1 MQRSLNLAV
10 IGLGRRA
17 SSLVKVLREV
27 YPGFR
32 LAVVADPDEEGAR
45 RRLAEQGVVADGVR
59 FVRDVDG
66 VLEQAGGLDAIVIGT
81 RCDTHTPLAVRV
93 AATGLPLYLE
103 KPVAV
108 SHEQIVVLRDAYRGR
123 EKSVV
128 VSFALR
134 AMPLF
139 ETFLDVV
146 RSGRLGTINQLQAI
160 NNVPYGGVYYSRFYR
175 EYGISGGLWLQK
187 ATHDFDY
194 INQVL
199 GRPLMITAMATRKVY
214 GGDMPHDLLC
224 SSCDRAETCPESP
237 QGVARRGDD
246 GGMGWDDHLCAF
258 GDEIRNQDAGS
269 ALIMYEGGVHA
280 SYTQNFVSRRSAATR
295 GAIVTGYEA
304 TASFDL
310 YTGAVRVVDHHLDRV
325 DIINVSGAGGHHGGD
340 TVLARN
346 FADVCLGRADSMADL
361 GTGLVSAAMC
371 LAARESVH
379 RQTWLAVPDPY
390 SPEFHA
396 VPKPAYVTPA
406 DLEPVA

>member
-59 FVRDVDG
+59 FVRDVYG

-123 EKSVV
+123 EKSVL

-199 GRPLMITAMATRKVY
+199 GRP
-214 GGDMPHDLLC
+214 
-224 SSCDRAETCPESP
+224 
-237 QGVARRGDD
+237 
-246 GGMGWDDHLCAF
+246 
-258 GDEIRNQDAGS
+258 
-269 ALIMYEGGVHA
+269 
-280 SYTQNFVSRRSAATR
+280 
-295 GAIVTGYEA
+295 
-304 TASFDL
+304 
-310 YTGAVRVVDHHLDRV
+310 
-325 DIINVSGAGGHHGGD
+325 
-340 TVLARN
+340 
-346 FADVCLGRADSMADL
+346 
-361 GTGLVSAAMC
+361 
-371 LAARESVH
+371 
-379 RQTWLAVPDPY
+379 
-390 SPEFHA
+390 
-396 VPKPAYVTPA
+396 
-406 DLEPVA
+406 